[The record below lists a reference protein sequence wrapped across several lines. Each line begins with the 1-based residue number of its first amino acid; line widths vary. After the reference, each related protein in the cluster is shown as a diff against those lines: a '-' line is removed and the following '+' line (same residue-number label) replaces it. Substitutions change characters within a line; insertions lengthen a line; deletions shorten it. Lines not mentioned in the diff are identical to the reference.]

1 MPIPLS
7 VAGPVCWLATIKPIT
22 YRLILFP
29 NQNDSTHEN
38 KVSMACG
45 HCTVVLSPRN
55 PFRATGKQRV
65 DRAAISRSTELRGG
79 LD

>member
-7 VAGPVCWLATIKPIT
+7 VAGRVGWVATIKPIT

-38 KVSMACG
+38 KVSTACG
-45 HCTVVLSPRN
+45 RCTVFLSLRN
-55 PFRATGKQRV
+55 PFRATGKHL
-65 DRAAISRSTELRGG
+65 DRTAISRFAELRGG
-79 LD
+79 VD